1 MLPIGDDDS
10 ARRTVPLVTYALIA
24 LNVLFFFVELSG
36 GNAFIGKWAFV
47 PSRFLANP
55 FSDFLT
61 LFTSMFMH
69 AGWVHL
75 GGNMLYL
82 WIFGDNVEDRF
93 GHIKFTIF
101 YVLCGL
107 AATFAQ
113 LAFSLGSNV
122 PNLGASGAIA
132 GVLGAY
138 ILLFP
143 QAKVKVLQAQRV
155 IQVPALIVIGL
166 WIVLQF
172 FSGIGSIAN
181 TAQAGGVA
189 YMSHIGGFL
198 AGFVLT
204 FVFRGSGG
212 AQAAGCWMPPTAGN
226 AWQWTSTTS
235 SRIPLPTRAGAGSRS
250 VSNSTPGIPRPTN
263 SKAGTWT
270 TSRCAQR
277 ARGSS

>member
-1 MLPIGDDDS
+1 MFPIGDDNTS
-10 ARRTVPLVTYALIA
+10 RRTVPLVTYALIA
-24 LNVLFFFVELSG
+24 LNVLFFFVELTG
-36 GNAFIGKWAFV
+36 GDAFIGEWAFV
-47 PSRFLANP
+47 PARFLANP
-55 FSDFLT
+55 LSDSVT

-101 YVLCGL
+101 YLLCGL

-143 QAKVKVLQAQRV
+143 QGKVRVLQGQQV
-155 IQVPALIVIGL
+155 IQVPALIVIGF
-166 WIVLQF
+166 WIVLQL
-172 FSGIGSIAN
+172 FSGIGSIAS
-181 TAQAGGVA
+181 TAQSGGVA
-189 YMSHIGGFL
+189 YMAHIGGFV

-204 FVFRGSGG
+204 FLLRGSRG
-212 AQAAGCWMPPTAGN
+212 ARVTG
-226 AWQWTSTTS
+226 
-235 SRIPLPTRAGAGSRS
+235 
-250 VSNSTPGIPRPTN
+250 
-263 SKAGTWT
+263 
-270 TSRCAQR
+270 
-277 ARGSS
+277 

>member
-1 MLPIGDDDS
+1 MFPIGDDDS
-10 ARRTVPLVTYALIA
+10 ARRTVPVVTYGLIA
-24 LNVLFFFVELSG
+24 MNALFFFIELSG
-36 GNAFIGKWAFV
+36 GDPFIEKWAFV

-55 FSDFLT
+55 AGDFLT

-69 AGWVHL
+69 AGWLHL

-93 GHIKFTIF
+93 GHVKFIIF
-101 YVLCGL
+101 YLLCGL

-113 LAFSLGSNV
+113 LAFSTGSNV

-143 QAKVKVLQAQRV
+143 QGRVRVLQGQRV
-155 IQVPALIVIGL
+155 VQVSALIVIGL

-172 FSGIGSIAN
+172 FSGIGSISNAAD
-181 TAQAGGVA
+181 TGGVA
-189 YMSHIGGFL
+189 YMAHIGGFV

-204 FVFRGSGG
+204 FVFRG
-212 AQAAGCWMPPTAGN
+212 
-226 AWQWTSTTS
+226 
-235 SRIPLPTRAGAGSRS
+235 
-250 VSNSTPGIPRPTN
+250 NSTPRLT
-263 SKAGTWT
+263 AG
-270 TSRCAQR
+270 
-277 ARGSS
+277 

>member
-1 MLPIGDDDS
+1 MFPIGDDDS
-10 ARRTVPLVTYALIA
+10 SRRTVPLVTYALVA

-36 GNAFIGKWAFV
+36 GDTFVGTWAFI
-47 PSRFLANP
+47 PRRFMANP
-55 FSDFLT
+55 AADFPT

-69 AGWVHL
+69 AGWLHL

-93 GHIKFTIF
+93 GHLPFTIF
-101 YVLCGL
+101 YLLCGL

-113 LAFSLGSNV
+113 LMFSLGSRV

-143 QAKVKVLQAQRV
+143 QGRVRVLQGS
-155 IQVPALIVIGL
+155 QVVQMPALMVIGF

-181 TAQAGGVA
+181 TAETGGVA
-189 YMSHIGGFL
+189 YMAHIGGFL
-198 AGFVLT
+198 AGLVLT
-204 FVFRGSGG
+204 FLFRGRGG
-212 AQAAGCWMPPTAGN
+212 AQAT
-226 AWQWTSTTS
+226 
-235 SRIPLPTRAGAGSRS
+235 I
-250 VSNSTPGIPRPTN
+250 
-263 SKAGTWT
+263 
-270 TSRCAQR
+270 
-277 ARGSS
+277 

>member
-1 MLPIGDDDS
+1 MFPIGDDNTS
-10 ARRTVPLVTYALIA
+10 RRTVPLVTYALIA
-24 LNVLFFFVELSG
+24 LNVLFFYVELSSG
-36 GNAFIGKWAFV
+36 DTFIAKWAFV
-47 PSRFLANP
+47 PSRFLGNP
-55 FSDFLT
+55 FGDFLT

-69 AGWVHL
+69 AGWAHL

-93 GHIKFTIF
+93 GHILFIIF
-101 YVLCGL
+101 YLLCGL

-113 LAFSLGSNV
+113 LAFSLGSDV

-143 QAKVKVLQAQRV
+143 QGKVRVLQGQRV
-155 IQVPALIVIGL
+155 IQVPALIAIGF

-181 TAQAGGVA
+181 TVQTGGVA
-189 YMSHIGGFL
+189 YMAHIGGFL

-204 FVFRGSGG
+204 FLFRGSRG
-212 AQAAGCWMPPTAGN
+212 A
-226 AWQWTSTTS
+226 
-235 SRIPLPTRAGAGSRS
+235 
-250 VSNSTPGIPRPTN
+250 
-263 SKAGTWT
+263 
-270 TSRCAQR
+270 
-277 ARGSS
+277 

>member
-1 MLPIGDDDS
+1 MFPIGDDNTS
-10 ARRTVPLVTYALIA
+10 RRTVPLVTYALIA
-24 LNVLFFFVELSG
+24 LNALVFFMELTG
-36 GNAFIGKWAFV
+36 GDAFIVKWAFV
-47 PSRFLANP
+47 PNRFLADP
-55 FSDFLT
+55 VSESLT
-61 LFTSMFMH
+61 LFSSMFMH

-75 GGNMLYL
+75 GSNMLYL

-101 YVLCGL
+101 YLLCGV

-143 QAKVKVLQAQRV
+143 KGRVRVLQGQQV

-166 WIVLQF
+166 WIVLQI
-172 FSGIGSIAN
+172 FSGLGSVAN
-181 TAQAGGVA
+181 LAQQTGGVA
-189 YMSHIGGFL
+189 YMAHIGGFL

-204 FVFRGSGG
+204 FLLRGSRRTQTG
-212 AQAAGCWMPPTAGN
+212 
-226 AWQWTSTTS
+226 
-235 SRIPLPTRAGAGSRS
+235 
-250 VSNSTPGIPRPTN
+250 
-263 SKAGTWT
+263 
-270 TSRCAQR
+270 
-277 ARGSS
+277 

>member
-1 MLPIGDDDS
+1 MLPIGNDNTS
-10 ARRTVPLVTYALIA
+10 RRTVPLVTYALIA
-24 LNVLFFFVELSG
+24 LNVLFFFVEQSG
-36 GNAFIGKWAFV
+36 GDAFIGKWAFV

-55 FSDFLT
+55 FGDFLT
-61 LFTSMFMH
+61 LFTSIFMH

-93 GHIKFTIF
+93 GHIKFTVF
-101 YVLCGL
+101 YLLCGF

-122 PNLGASGAIA
+122 PHLGASGAIA

-143 QAKVKVLQAQRV
+143 QGKVRVLQGQRV
-155 IQVPALIVIGL
+155 IQVPALIVIGM

-181 TAQAGGVA
+181 TARTGGVA
-189 YMSHIGGFL
+189 YMAHIGGFL

-204 FVFRGSGG
+204 FLFRGSRG
-212 AQAAGCWMPPTAGN
+212 AQATG
-226 AWQWTSTTS
+226 
-235 SRIPLPTRAGAGSRS
+235 
-250 VSNSTPGIPRPTN
+250 
-263 SKAGTWT
+263 
-270 TSRCAQR
+270 
-277 ARGSS
+277 